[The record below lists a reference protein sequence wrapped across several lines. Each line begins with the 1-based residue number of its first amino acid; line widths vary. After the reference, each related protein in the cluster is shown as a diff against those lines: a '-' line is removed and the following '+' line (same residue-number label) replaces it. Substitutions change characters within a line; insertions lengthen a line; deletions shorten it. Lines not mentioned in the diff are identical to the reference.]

1 MTVNTDKTIEKL
13 RQKITD
19 YPMMEPTP
27 ERHIFL
33 LSIITRATTLMGGDR
48 PVLVGGGAVEF
59 YACVRFATGDLDII
73 APDTEITGK
82 ALDLLGFE
90 LPEGSKHYMNRSIS
104 ALVEIHSDVL
114 HANEE
119 PIELVYNKV
128 PLLVVSPE
136 DCIAKRL
143 KSYKRHSSTL
153 DILNAFLISFHQRDR
168 IDETRIAKRI
178 GDEDLWDFYRPVQD
192 ISRALVINDIGTDEA
207 AAALIQ
213 FMKKGE
219 SQCGF

>member
-1 MTVNTDKTIEKL
+1 MRPPSMMMILSQIISTSL
-13 RQKITD
+13 RIWVESR
-19 YPMMEPTP
+19 M
-27 ERHIFL
+27 
-33 LSIITRATTLMGGDR
+33 
-48 PVLVGGGAVEF
+48 VLVGGGAVEF

-73 APDTEITGK
+73 APDTEITEK
-82 ALDLLGFE
+82 ALVLLGFE
-90 LPEGSKHYMNRSIS
+90 LPEGSKHYVNRSIS
-104 ALVEIHSDVL
+104 ALVEIHSHVL
-114 HANEE
+114 HTNEE

-143 KSYKRHSSTL
+143 KSYKRHCSTL
-153 DILNAFLISFHQRDR
+153 DILNAFLISYHQRDR
-168 IDETRIAKRI
+168 IDENRMAKRI
-178 GDEDLWDFYRPVQD
+178 GDDDLWDFYRPVQD